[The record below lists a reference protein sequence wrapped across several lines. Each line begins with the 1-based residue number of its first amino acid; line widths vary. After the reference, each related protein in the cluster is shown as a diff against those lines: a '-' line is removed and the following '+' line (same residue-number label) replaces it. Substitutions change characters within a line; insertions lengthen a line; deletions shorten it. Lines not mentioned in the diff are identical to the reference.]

1 MHRCIQ
7 FQILQMFFNYDLFE
21 IGSIAFI
28 ISVILIKSF
37 YNSLTP
43 INNESLVNTSN
54 TANSTS
60 VIGSNSLQYLESGV
74 QTANTQVEASVQ
86 ATNTYVRNANIS

>member
-1 MHRCIQ
+1 
-7 FQILQMFFNYDLFE
+7 MFFNYDSFE
-21 IGSIAFI
+21 IAVIAFV
-28 ISVILIKSF
+28 ISGIFLYSVAS
-37 YNSLTP
+37 
-43 INNESLVNTSN
+43 NNESLVNTSN